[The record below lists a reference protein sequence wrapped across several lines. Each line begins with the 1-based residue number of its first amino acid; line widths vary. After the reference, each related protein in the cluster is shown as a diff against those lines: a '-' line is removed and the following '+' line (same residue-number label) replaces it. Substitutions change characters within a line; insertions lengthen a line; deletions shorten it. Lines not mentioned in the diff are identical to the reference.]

1 MIILRIKDNYAH
13 KIVQFLAYL
22 VSIQWIQ
29 SSNKHLLSTYTVE
42 DDEHLI
48 NLSINE
54 YGNSAMVLSEHI
66 IRGIYPNWENLP
78 EVSWMMSRHQMDEKE
93 GKCISRKRKLLNK
106 SHVPEA
112 EQSD

>member
-29 SSNKHLLSTYTVE
+29 SSNKHLLSIYTVE

-48 NLSINE
+48 NLLSINK

-66 IRGIYPNWENLP
+66 IKGIYHNRESLP
-78 EVSWMMSRHQMDEKE
+78 EVSWMDEKE

-106 SHVPEA
+106 SHVPEV